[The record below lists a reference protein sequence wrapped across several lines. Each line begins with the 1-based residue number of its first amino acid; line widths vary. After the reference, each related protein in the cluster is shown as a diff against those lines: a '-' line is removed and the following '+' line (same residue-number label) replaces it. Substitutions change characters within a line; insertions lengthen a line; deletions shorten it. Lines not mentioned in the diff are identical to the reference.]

1 MLKTPVISVVIPLYN
16 EEETLP
22 NLSKRLKAMLDS
34 TDIPIEVILVN
45 DGSRDDTEVMLRE
58 IGMSDERFQIVLL
71 SRNFGHQL
79 AVSAGLSFVNGSEA
93 VFILDGDLQD
103 PPELLFDFYKKLKEG
118 YDVVYGV
125 RKKRKE
131 GVFKRMMYY
140 IFYRLMKSISSIDIP
155 LDSGDFSMISRR
167 VANYMNKMPEE
178 SRYLRGMRAWV
189 GFKQT
194 KFEYERDARM
204 SGESKYSYK
213 LLFKLAYNGI
223 FNFSEFPIKLITKL
237 GLLSFLTTIIYI
249 SYTLIKVYVLGA
261 KVPEGFTGLLVVISL
276 FGSVIL
282 LSIGIIGEYVTRLF
296 FQSKQRPLYI
306 VEARIAD
313 KKIIN
318 E

>member
-1 MLKTPVISVVIPLYN
+1 
-16 EEETLP
+16 
-22 NLSKRLKAMLDS
+22 
-34 TDIPIEVILVN
+34 
-45 DGSRDDTEVMLRE
+45 
-58 IGMSDERFQIVLL
+58 
-71 SRNFGHQL
+71 
-79 AVSAGLSFVNGSEA
+79 
-93 VFILDGDLQD
+93 
-103 PPELLFDFYKKLKEG
+103 
-118 YDVVYGV
+118 
-125 RKKRKE
+125 
-131 GVFKRMMYY
+131 
-140 IFYRLMKSISSIDIP
+140 MKSISSIDIP

-167 VANYMNKMPEE
+167 VANYMNRMPEE

-194 KFEYERDARM
+194 KLEYERDARL

-237 GLLSFLTTIIYI
+237 GLLSFLTTLIYI
-249 SYTLIKVYVLGA
+249 IYTLIKVYALGA

-313 KKIIN
+313 KKIID